1 MNLAKDRAEPP
12 AEPDQ
17 TFPRTCRLTLS
28 RQFRDVFAEPRRHG
42 GAGLLVLYRENR
54 SGHPRLGLA
63 IAKKC
68 ARRAVDRTRL
78 KRIVRESFR
87 LNRSRLGG
95 WDIVVLCASGAPAM
109 PNQRLFAT
117 LARAW
122 DTIEKQPCVE
132 S

>member
-1 MNLAKDRAEPP
+1 M
-12 AEPDQ
+12 
-17 TFPRTCRLTLS
+17 CRLTLS
-28 RQFRDVFAEPRRHG
+28 RQFRDVFAEPRRCR
-42 GAGLLVLYRENR
+42 GAGFLVLYRENR
-54 SGHPRLGLA
+54 LGHPRLGLA

-68 ARRAVDRTRL
+68 ARRAVDRARL

-87 LNRSRLGG
+87 LNRSRLKG
-95 WDIVVLCASGAPAM
+95 WDIVVLCVSGAPTM
-109 PNQRLFAT
+109 SSPRLSAT

>member
-1 MNLAKDRAEPP
+1 MP
-12 AEPDQ
+12 ADPDQ

-28 RQFRDVFAEPRRHG
+28 RQFRDVFAAPRRRS
-42 GAGLLVLYRENR
+42 GAGFLVLYRKNNL
-54 SGHPRLGLA
+54 GHPRLGLA

-87 LNRSRLGG
+87 LNRTRLRG
-95 WDIVVLCASGAPAM
+95 WDIVVLCAPGAPTM
-109 PNQRLFAT
+109 PNHRLFAT
-117 LARAW
+117 LAHAW
-122 DTIEKQPCVE
+122 ETIEKQPCVE